1 MGRSDRTAVV
11 TGAGSGVGRAV
22 VERLLAE
29 GYTVFGSAI
38 HREEAAELSQA
49 MRGDFA
55 PVIVDL
61 RDEETVG
68 RAAQEVRVR
77 LGGRPLK
84 ALLNIAG
91 VVTNGPLLDL
101 PARTFNDV
109 LAVNVVGV
117 HSMTRAFVPLLS
129 EHERPRIINM
139 SSSSGRRAMPFTGAY
154 AASKFALEGLS
165 SAMRMELAPLGIDVV
180 VIAPG
185 LMQTPMAARIREG
198 LAEPPSLPVYREP
211 LQRFLAGT
219 ERALANGVP
228 VPQVVD
234 AIVAS
239 VEEAHPPLRKALTQ
253 GRRRDAVRMQ
263 LQSVRKRE
271 AAVRRSL
278 GLEARDTQRG

>member
-253 GRRRDAVRMQ
+253 GRRRNAVRMQ